1 MSRKRVL
8 PEDRQGAGDAN
19 DAVAL
24 SATDW
29 ELPTEYQGGGAVGGR
44 PRQRSFG
51 RRLFGNGHEI
61 NDFFRLVI

>member
-8 PEDRQGAGDAN
+8 PDDRQGAGDAN

-44 PRQRSFG
+44 PRQRILG
-51 RRLFGNGHEI
+51 RRLFGNGREI